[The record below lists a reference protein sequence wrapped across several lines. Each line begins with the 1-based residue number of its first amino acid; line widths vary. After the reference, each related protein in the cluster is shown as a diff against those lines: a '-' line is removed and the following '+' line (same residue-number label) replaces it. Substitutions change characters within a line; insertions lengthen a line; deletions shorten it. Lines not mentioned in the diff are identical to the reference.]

1 MSAAA
6 PGGPRSRG
14 SVSVRSLTRAVGP
27 RLLRGVVA
35 AAVLCLPVAVL
46 ALLVTRHFAPIV
58 DLDERVVVAATD
70 VTRAHPGFEDAL
82 IGWQSAFH
90 PTMVYLYAIPV
101 AVWTWLRG
109 FRARTIWGVVTMLV
123 GWNLGLQVKLIVERA
138 RPVIADP
145 VSHAPGYSFPSG
157 HAFNVAM
164 MVTTCLIM
172 AWPLVRRWP
181 PLIRA
186 AAVTVGVLVV
196 VLTMLDRIFLGVHFQ
211 SDVTAGVLLALGLS
225 AASYLGFSHRPKG
238 HLKED
243 S

>member
-6 PGGPRSRG
+6 PRGPRSRG
-14 SVSVRSLTRAVGP
+14 SVRFRSLARAVGP

-123 GWNLGLQVKLIVERA
+123 GWNLGLQVKLIVERCLLYT
-138 RPVIADP
+138 
-145 VSHAPGYSFPSG
+145 SPS
-157 HAFNVAM
+157 
-164 MVTTCLIM
+164 
-172 AWPLVRRWP
+172 PR
-181 PLIRA
+181 
-186 AAVTVGVLVV
+186 
-196 VLTMLDRIFLGVHFQ
+196 
-211 SDVTAGVLLALGLS
+211 
-225 AASYLGFSHRPKG
+225 
-238 HLKED
+238 D

>member
-1 MSAAA
+1 M
-6 PGGPRSRG
+6 RF
-14 SVSVRSLTRAVGP
+14 RSLARAVGP
-27 RLLRGVVA
+27 RLLRGAVA
-35 AAVLCLPVAVL
+35 AAGLCLPVAVL

-138 RPVIADP
+138 RPV
-145 VSHAPGYSFPSG
+145 
-157 HAFNVAM
+157 
-164 MVTTCLIM
+164 
-172 AWPLVRRWP
+172 
-181 PLIRA
+181 A
-186 AAVTVGVLVV
+186 AAADD
-196 VLTMLDRIFLGVHFQ
+196 LDVPGDAHRGRLCERRASGTPQRV
-211 SDVTAGVLLALGLS
+211 SPLRAG
-225 AASYLGFSHRPKG
+225 ASPRSTPHRSPA
-238 HLKED
+238 
-243 S
+243 